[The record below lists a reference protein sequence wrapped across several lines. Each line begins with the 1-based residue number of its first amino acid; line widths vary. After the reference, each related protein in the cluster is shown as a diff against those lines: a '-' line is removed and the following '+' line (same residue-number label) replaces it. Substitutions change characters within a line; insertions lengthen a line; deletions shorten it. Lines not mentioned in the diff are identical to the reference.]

1 MSSRNMYSEHGF
13 DALIRPEAGQV
24 CQSLIVVSY
33 WMPGSAL
40 AQAANAIFCQ
50 SSFAFSVLATLPSV
64 RRTSPQSLP
73 SSMAATNSSPT
84 RTVLFE
90 FWPETVR

>member
-1 MSSRNMYSEHGF
+1 MYSLHGF

-24 CQSLIVVSY
+24 CHSLMVVSY

-40 AQAANAIFCQ
+40 PQAAHAIWSQ
-50 SSFAFSVLATLPSV
+50 SSRAGRVCAILAVV
-64 RRTSPQSLP
+64 RRTSCHSR
-73 SSMAATNSSPT
+73 SSSTRSRNSPVT
-84 RTVLFE
+84 RTELFE